1 MKFIST
7 RILETSLAH
16 VWLYWIQSFTGT
28 NCDELRDLVPFAQL
42 KNLKNAFGGD

>member
-1 MKFIST
+1 MKFIYT

-16 VWLYWIQSFTGT
+16 VWIQSLTGT